1 VDDGKKIVMNYPGNS
16 HRKRGEEREK
26 PKREKVE
33 KIIRGHVVKKKKSFF
48 RKLADTFLGSD
59 VPSVSGYIIH
69 DVLIPAAKDTLED
82 LVKGS
87 IEVLL
92 RGETRG
98 YRGGRGGSG
107 GGGRSYVRYDK
118 ASYRNDKEDRR
129 EPSSRN
135 RARHNFDDIVLD
147 SRGEAEEVLS
157 TLVDLVEDYDVAS
170 VADLY
175 DLVGIESSFVDTK
188 YGWTNL
194 SRASVSR
201 VRDGYLIDLPRA
213 LPLD

>member
-1 VDDGKKIVMNYPGNS
+1 MSDEKRIVVSYPSNS
-16 HRKRGEEREK
+16 HKRREEKAK
-26 PKREKVE
+26 PKKEKVE

-48 RKLADTFLGSD
+48 KKLTDTFLGPD
-59 VPSVSGYIIH
+59 VPSISAYILH

-92 RGETRG
+92 RGEVKGRRT
-98 YRGGRGGSG
+98 GRGGK
-107 GGGRSYVRYDK
+107 SYVRYDK
-118 ASYRNDKEDRR
+118 VSYRNERDERR
-129 EPSSRN
+129 EPSARN
-135 RARHNFDDIVLD
+135 RSHHDFDDILLD

-157 TLVDLVEDYDVAS
+157 TLVDLVEDYEVAS

-175 DLVGIESSFVDTK
+175 DLVGIESTFVDTK

-194 SRASVSR
+194 SRASISR
-201 VRDGYLIDLPRA
+201 VRDGYLIDLPQA
-213 LPLD
+213 KLLD